1 MQAAQHQEMPAYTM
15 AGAGM
20 LSMQS
25 TEDFTP
31 DQQSSKL
38 MDSAAWPVLRGFLE
52 EHTQAMRTW
61 RNSWWME
68 NWSDLALFICPRRSI
83 WMTQSAGGWPT
94 PNGMLRG
101 MEINQAI
108 VDPTGTYAV
117 RVCAGGMVSGLASPS
132 RPWFKMVTSD
142 KHHMLDAESRMWM
155 DETEDK
161 IYTALAQ
168 SNFYNSF
175 AQECED
181 SIVYGTAPTI
191 CYDDAEEVFRFYNPS
206 VGEYYLSSN
215 GTMRNDTL
223 YRIFVMTVRQM
234 VSFFGVDH
242 VTEEV
247 RGLWDQG
254 GTSLEQE
261 KIIGHAIEPNFAI
274 EGNEKTKIPGNF
286 TYREVYWVYGSGST
300 QPLSITGFVECPFT
314 VDRCYTQSNDAYG
327 RSFGMDVLPD
337 IIQLQ
342 METRSKAKALA
353 KNVDPPLVADISM
366 KNQPTSQNPD
376 AVTFVPMIAGGVGM
390 RSLYTQQFNLADIT
404 ADIKMIQERIKIGF
418 FADLFLMMQDNT
430 SRMTATEINAKLS
443 EKMVV
448 LGPVVESKLNNL
460 KLKLKRVYAIMER
473 KGMISPKPPG
483 LKGVPLTVE
492 FISTMA
498 LAQKAAAMGGMER
511 IAAMIGNMAQIFPS
525 APDNLDSDAFLSIMN
540 ELLGNPL
547 RILRG
552 PEQLAQMRQAK
563 AKEMANAK
571 QAQQQQQAAE
581 TRMADAKT
589 GHILSQTQIGG
600 GETAISQLVGGQ

>member
-1 MQAAQHQEMPAYTM
+1 MGGLHQEMPAYTN

-20 LSMQS
+20 LAMQS
-25 TEDFTP
+25 TEEFFPEQGSD
-31 DQQSSKL
+31 DL
-38 MDSAAWPVLRGFLE
+38 MDSAAWPVLRSFLE

-61 RNSWWME
+61 RNSWWIE

-83 WMTQSAGGWPT
+83 WMTQSAGGFPT
-94 PNGMLRG
+94 ANSMLRG
-101 MEINQAI
+101 CEINQAI

-132 RPWFKMVTSD
+132 RPWWKMVTGD
-142 KHHMLDAESRMWM
+142 KHHTLDQESRIWM

-161 IYTALAQ
+161 IYTVLSQ

-181 SIVYGTAPTI
+181 SIVYGTAPSI
-191 CYDDAEEVFRFYNPS
+191 CYDDAEEVVRFYNPS

-223 YRIFVMTVRQM
+223 YRVFVMTIRQI
-234 VSFFGVDH
+234 VSFFGVDN
-242 VTEEV
+242 VTEEI
-247 RGLWDQG
+247 RGLWAQG

-261 KIIGHAIEPNFAI
+261 KIIGHAIEPNFAV
-274 EGNEKTKIPGNF
+274 EGNEKTKIKGNF
-286 TYREVYWVYGSGST
+286 TYREVYWVYGSGSK

-342 METRSKAKALA
+342 METRAKAKALA

-404 ADIKMIQERIKIGF
+404 RDIDEIQKRIKIGF
-418 FADLFLMMQDNT
+418 FADMFLMMQDNT
-430 SRMTATEINAKLS
+430 SRMTTVEINAKLS

-460 KLKLKRVYAIMER
+460 KQKLKRVYAIMER

-511 IAAMIGNMAQIFPS
+511 IASMIGGMAQIFPNV
-525 APDNLDSDAFLSIMN
+525 ADNLDSDAYLSIMN

-552 PEQLAQMRQAK
+552 PEQLAEMRQAK
-563 AKEMANAK
+563 AKMMAD
-571 QAQQQQQAAE
+571 QQKANQNQQAAE

-589 GHILSQTQIGG
+589 GKTMSEID
-600 GETAISQLVGGQ
+600 VGQGQNAVDRMLNGPA